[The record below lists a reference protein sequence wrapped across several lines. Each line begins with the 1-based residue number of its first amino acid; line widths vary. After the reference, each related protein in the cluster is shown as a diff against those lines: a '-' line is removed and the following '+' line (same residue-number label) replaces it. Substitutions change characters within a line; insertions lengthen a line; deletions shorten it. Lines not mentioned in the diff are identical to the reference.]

1 MFTMYKILVPVD
13 FSKKS
18 ECAVKIAAQIGKKIN
33 SEIHLLHLVELPS
46 GIIDMSAGS
55 NFSIPASMMY
65 LRKVKEKI
73 INLKKIFFDTDQII
87 KHAIK
92 FENPFEG
99 IKNYAIKN
107 NANLIVM
114 GSKGVSDFEEMIIG
128 SNTEKVVRTSNIPVI
143 VVKTDANKFKF
154 KNLIFA
160 SNYDEENKVAFKDFL
175 AFAKKFN
182 SKIHLLKINTINN
195 FESSFVTTEK
205 IKNFIKDFDLQR
217 KTINIYNDISVVKGI
232 INFAKEIDADLIALT
247 THGRSGLSSLFNGSI
262 AKSVSKN
269 VLRPVITFKI

>member
-1 MFTMYKILVPVD
+1 MYKILVPVD

-46 GIIDMSAGS
+46 GIIDMGAGS

-160 SNYDEENKVAFKDFL
+160 SNYDEENKAAFKDFL

-182 SKIHLLKINTINN
+182 SKIHLLKINTISN
-195 FESSFVTTEK
+195 FESSFVTNEK

>member
-1 MFTMYKILVPVD
+1 MYKILVPVD

-18 ECAVKIAAQIGKKIN
+18 DSAVKMSAQIGKKIK

-46 GIIDMSAGS
+46 GIVDMGAGS

-73 INLKKIFFDTDQII
+73 IHLKNTFFDSDHII
-87 KHAIK
+87 KYSIK

-99 IKNYAIKN
+99 ITNYATKN
-107 NANLIVM
+107 DANLIVM

-143 VVKTDANKFKF
+143 VVKTDTNKFKF
-154 KNLIFA
+154 KKLVFA
-160 SNYDEENKVAFKDFL
+160 SNYDEENKVAFSDFL

-182 SKIHLLKINTINN
+182 SQIHLLKINTISN
-195 FESSFVTTEK
+195 FESSYETHKK
-205 IKNFIKDFDLQR
+205 IKNFIQDFNLKR
-217 KTINIYNDISVVKGI
+217 KTITIYNDVSVVKGI
-232 INFAKEIDADLIALT
+232 INFAKDIDADIIAIT

>member
-1 MFTMYKILVPVD
+1 MYKILVPVD

-46 GIIDMSAGS
+46 GIIDMGAGS

>member
-1 MFTMYKILVPVD
+1 MYKILVPVD

-18 ECAVKIAAQIGKKIN
+18 EFAVKMSAQIGKKIK

-46 GIIDMSAGS
+46 GIVDMGAGS

-73 INLKKIFFDTDQII
+73 IHLKNTFFDGDHII
-87 KHAIK
+87 KYSIK

-99 IKNYAIKN
+99 IRNYTQKN
-107 NANLIVM
+107 NINLIVM

-128 SNTEKVVRTSNIPVI
+128 SNTEKVVRTSNIPVV
-143 VVKTDANKFKF
+143 VVKTDNDKFKF
-154 KNLIFA
+154 KKLVFA
-160 SNYDEENKVAFKDFL
+160 SNFDDENKAAFVDFL

-182 SKIHLLKINTINN
+182 SQIHLLKINTISN
-195 FESSFVTTEK
+195 FESSYTTHK
-205 IKNFIKDFDLQR
+205 KIKDFVKGFNLKR
-217 KTINIYNDISVVKGI
+217 KTITIYNDASVVKGI
-232 INFAKEIDADLIALT
+232 INFAKEIDADVIALT

-269 VLRPVITFKI
+269 ILKPVITFKI

>member
-1 MFTMYKILVPVD
+1 MYKILVPVD

-18 ECAVKIAAQIGKKIN
+18 EFAVKMSSQIGKKIK

-46 GIIDMSAGS
+46 GIVDMGAGS

-65 LRKVKEKI
+65 LRKVKDKI
-73 INLKKIFFDTDQII
+73 IHLKNTFFDSDHII
-87 KHAIK
+87 KYSIK

-99 IKNYAIKN
+99 IRNYTQKNDI
-107 NANLIVM
+107 NLIVM

-128 SNTEKVVRTSNIPVI
+128 SNTEKVVRTSNIPVV
-143 VVKTDANKFKF
+143 VVKTDNDKFKF
-154 KNLIFA
+154 KKLVFA
-160 SNYDEENKVAFKDFL
+160 SNFDDENKAAFVDFL

-182 SKIHLLKINTINN
+182 SQIHLLKINTISN
-195 FESSFVTTEK
+195 FESSYTTHK
-205 IKNFIKDFDLQR
+205 KIKDFVKGFNLKR
-217 KTINIYNDISVVKGI
+217 KTITIYNDASVVKGI
-232 INFAKEIDADLIALT
+232 INFAKEIDADVIALT

>member
-1 MFTMYKILVPVD
+1 MYKILVPVD

-18 ECAVKIAAQIGKKIN
+18 EYAVKMSAQIGKKIK

-46 GIIDMSAGS
+46 GIIDMGAGS

-73 INLKKIFFDTDQII
+73 THLKNRFFDSDHII
-87 KHAIK
+87 KYSIK

-99 IKNYAIKN
+99 IRNYATKN

-143 VVKTDANKFKF
+143 VVKTDTNKFKF
-154 KNLIFA
+154 KKLVFA
-160 SNYDEENKVAFKDFL
+160 SNYDEEHKVAFTDFL

-182 SKIHLLKINTINN
+182 SQIHLLKINTVSN
-195 FESSFVTTEK
+195 FESSYETQKK
-205 IKNFIKDFDLQR
+205 IKNFIKDFDLQ
-217 KTINIYNDISVVKGI
+217 KETINIYNDVSVVKGI
-232 INFAKEIDADLIALT
+232 INFAKDIDADLIALT

>member
-1 MFTMYKILVPVD
+1 MYKILVPVD

-18 ECAVKIAAQIGKKIN
+18 EFAVKMSAQIGKKIKA
-33 SEIHLLHLVELPS
+33 EIHLLHLVELPS
-46 GIIDMSAGS
+46 GIVDMGAGS
-55 NFSIPASMMY
+55 NFSIPASMIY

-73 INLKKIFFDTDQII
+73 IHLKDTFFDSDQII
-87 KHAIK
+87 KYSIK

-107 NANLIVM
+107 DANLIVM

-143 VVKTDANKFKF
+143 VVKTDATKFKF
-154 KNLIFA
+154 KKLVFA

-175 AFAKKFN
+175 VFAKIFN
-182 SKIHLLKINTINN
+182 SQIHLLKINTVSN
-195 FESSFVTTEK
+195 FESSYATQNK

-217 KTINIYNDISVVKGI
+217 KTINIYNDVSVVKGI
-232 INFAKEIDADLIALT
+232 MNFSKDINADLIALS

-262 AKSVSKN
+262 AKGVSKN
-269 VLRPVITFKI
+269 FLKPVVTFKI

>member
-1 MFTMYKILVPVD
+1 MYKILVPVD

-18 ECAVKIAAQIGKKIN
+18 EFAVKMSAQIGKKIK

-46 GIIDMSAGS
+46 GIVDMGAGS

-73 INLKKIFFDTDQII
+73 IHLKNTFFDSDHII
-87 KHAIK
+87 KYSIK

-99 IKNYAIKN
+99 IRNYTQKNDI
-107 NANLIVM
+107 NLIVM

-128 SNTEKVVRTSNIPVI
+128 SNTEKVVRTSNIPVV
-143 VVKTDANKFKF
+143 VVKTDNDKFKF
-154 KNLIFA
+154 KKLVFA
-160 SNYDEENKVAFKDFL
+160 SNFDDENKAAFVDFL

-182 SKIHLLKINTINN
+182 SQIHLLKINTISN
-195 FESSFVTTEK
+195 FESSYTTHK
-205 IKNFIKDFDLQR
+205 KIKDFVKGFNLKR
-217 KTINIYNDISVVKGI
+217 KTITIYNDASVVKGI
-232 INFAKEIDADLIALT
+232 INFAKEIDADVIALT
-247 THGRSGLSSLFNGSI
+247 THGRSGLSSLFNGSV

>member
-1 MFTMYKILVPVD
+1 MYKILVPVD

-18 ECAVKIAAQIGKKIN
+18 DSAVKMSAQIGKKIK

-46 GIIDMSAGS
+46 GIVDMGAGS

-73 INLKKIFFDTDQII
+73 IHLKNTFFDSDHII
-87 KHAIK
+87 KYSIK

-99 IKNYAIKN
+99 ITNYATKN
-107 NANLIVM
+107 DANLIVM

-143 VVKTDANKFKF
+143 VVKTDTNKFKF
-154 KNLIFA
+154 KKLVFA
-160 SNYDEENKVAFKDFL
+160 SNYDEENKVAFSDFL

-182 SKIHLLKINTINN
+182 SQIHLLKINTISN
-195 FESSFVTTEK
+195 FESSYETHKK
-205 IKNFIKDFDLQR
+205 IKNFIQDFNLKR
-217 KTINIYNDISVVKGI
+217 KTITIYNDISVVKGI
-232 INFAKEIDADLIALT
+232 INFAKDIDADIIAIT

-269 VLRPVITFKI
+269 VLRPGNQQ

>member
-1 MFTMYKILVPVD
+1 MYKILVPVD

-18 ECAVKIAAQIGKKIN
+18 DSAVKMSAQIGKKIK

-46 GIIDMSAGS
+46 GIVDMGAGS

-73 INLKKIFFDTDQII
+73 IHLKNTFFDSDHII
-87 KHAIK
+87 KYSIK

-99 IKNYAIKN
+99 ITNYATKN
-107 NANLIVM
+107 DANLIVM

-143 VVKTDANKFKF
+143 VVKTDTNKFKF
-154 KNLIFA
+154 KKLVFA
-160 SNYDEENKVAFKDFL
+160 SNYDEENKVAFSDFL

-182 SKIHLLKINTINN
+182 SQIHLLKINTISN
-195 FESSFVTTEK
+195 FESSYETHKK
-205 IKNFIKDFDLQR
+205 IKNFIQDFNLKR
-217 KTINIYNDISVVKGI
+217 KTITIYNDISVVKGI
-232 INFAKEIDADLIALT
+232 INFAKDIDADIIAIT

-269 VLRPVITFKI
+269 ILRPVITFKI

>member
-1 MFTMYKILVPVD
+1 MYKILVPVD

-18 ECAVKIAAQIGKKIN
+18 EFAVKMSAQIGKKIK

-46 GIIDMSAGS
+46 GIVDMGAGS

-73 INLKKIFFDTDQII
+73 IHLKNTFFDGDHII
-87 KHAIK
+87 KYSIK

-99 IKNYAIKN
+99 IRNYTQKN
-107 NANLIVM
+107 NINLIVM

-128 SNTEKVVRTSNIPVI
+128 SNTEKVVRTSNIPVV
-143 VVKTDANKFKF
+143 VVKTDNDKFKF
-154 KNLIFA
+154 KKLVFA
-160 SNYDEENKVAFKDFL
+160 SNFDDENKAAFLDFL

-182 SKIHLLKINTINN
+182 SQIHLLKINTISN
-195 FESSFVTTEK
+195 FESSYTTHK
-205 IKNFIKDFDLQR
+205 KIKDFVKGFNLKK
-217 KTINIYNDISVVKGI
+217 KTISIYNDASVVKGI
-232 INFAKEIDADLIALT
+232 INFGKEIDADVIALT